1 MTAYRACIT
10 TTEVWLRINP
20 EYGDH
25 LIDVSPF
32 WATRPAA
39 IAFTADG
46 HTAAFPVIACPTVPA
61 DRRP

>member
-1 MTAYRACIT
+1 MAAHQ
-10 TTEVWLRINP
+10 P

-32 WATRPAA
+32 WATRPAV

-46 HTAAFPVIACPTVPA
+46 HTAAYPVIACPTVPA